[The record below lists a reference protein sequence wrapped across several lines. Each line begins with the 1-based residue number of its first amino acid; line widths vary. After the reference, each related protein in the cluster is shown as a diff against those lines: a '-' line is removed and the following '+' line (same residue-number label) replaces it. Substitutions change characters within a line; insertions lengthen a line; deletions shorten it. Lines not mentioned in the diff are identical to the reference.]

1 MEPEVTNDSLPPKP
15 EWSST
20 AASVFVWAQQH
31 LPPTQGASQRS
42 IDALAQQQLEQELA
56 GTRAELTAMQELME
70 DIPLIFERKF
80 QQRLQPILEDNA
92 NLRRQLQQLRG
103 GVGSGRPWQIPP
115 GVRTP
120 RINTALR
127 HAFGL
132 PPSHPQPNWND
143 DLSEVA

>member
-1 MEPEVTNDSLPPKP
+1 MEPEVTNDSLPPEP

-80 QQRLQPILEDNA
+80 QQRLQPVLEDNA
-92 NLRRQLQQLRG
+92 NLKRQLLQLQGGAQTSQQPLL
-103 GVGSGRPWQIPP
+103 PP
-115 GVRTP
+115 ARRKP
-120 RINTALR
+120 RLHKALR

-132 PPSHPQPNWND
+132 PAWERRHPED
-143 DLSEVA
+143 DDAAAA